1 MTSLGISTA
10 ASQLICFFY
19 NQLKNQ
25 IQSLQAQLA
34 QRPPV
39 EVVQELQKEYTNL
52 DILLQGTQRENER
65 CMTELERYVVRVRY
79 RASC

>member
-1 MTSLGISTA
+1 ML
-10 ASQLICFFY
+10 CH
-19 NQLKNQ
+19 QLKNQ
-25 IQSLQAQLA
+25 IQALQAQLA

-65 CMTELERYVVRVRY
+65 CMAEMERYVVW
-79 RASC
+79 ASPSCSLAEHT